1 MRRILPLSVIVLVL
15 IYPFLVNSF
24 WLVQIGGRTL
34 GFGTIVLSL
43 VFLTAYT
50 GMLSLAQMTM
60 AGVGGYA
67 TAYFTAPTSGIGLL
81 LPWPLALVLA
91 LGLATLAGLLTGL
104 VAVRTRGIYTL
115 MITLAVAMLFYFLT
129 LQNYDVFNGYT
140 GFNNA
145 NPPVILGLDLGAPLP
160 FFYLSAVLAALCYL
174 GVRHIVRT
182 PFGLALQGVRDEP
195 DRLRALGYNV
205 GLLRV
210 LAFGLAGFI
219 AGIGGILNLWLNA
232 SISPGSV
239 GLNPV
244 IDVLMAGVLG
254 GIGHPA
260 GAYVGAFVFTVVD
273 NFAIDF
279 IARDRFNTLIG
290 LIFLAI
296 VLFSPDGL
304 TGLVHRTW
312 TRWTGAD
319 RRENGAPRKKDD
331 IGK

>member
-1 MRRILPLSVIVLVL
+1 MRRIIPLAVLALVLV
-15 IYPFLVNSF
+15 YPFVVNSF

-50 GMLSLAQMTM
+50 GMLSLAQMTV
-60 AGVGGYA
+60 AGIGGYA
-67 TAYFTAPTSGIGLL
+67 TAYFTAPTGGVGVL
-81 LPWPLALVLA
+81 LPWPLSLLLA
-91 LGLATLAGLLTGL
+91 LGLATLAGLLIGL

-115 MITLAVAMLFYFLT
+115 MITLAVAMAFYYLT
-129 LQNYDVFNGYT
+129 LQNYDIFNGFT

-145 NPPVILGLDLGAPLP
+145 DPPVILGLDLGAPLP
-160 FFYLSAVLAALCYL
+160 FFYLSAILAALCYA

-182 PFGLALQGVRDEP
+182 PFGLALQALRDEP
-195 DRLRALGYNV
+195 DRVRALGYNV
-205 GLLRV
+205 PLLRV

-239 GLNPV
+239 ALNPV

-279 IARDRFNTLIG
+279 IARERFNTLIG

-304 TGLVHRTW
+304 TGLVRRVS
-312 TRWTGAD
+312 TRWAGAG
-319 RRENGAPRKKDD
+319 RRDKGATRETKD

>member
-1 MRRILPLSVIVLVL
+1 MRLIIPLAVVALVLV
-15 IYPFLVNSF
+15 YPFVVNSF

-50 GMLSLAQMTM
+50 GMLSLAQMTV
-60 AGVGGYA
+60 AGIGGYA
-67 TAYFTAPTSGIGLL
+67 TAYFTAPTGGVGVL

-91 LGLATLAGLLTGL
+91 LGLATLAGLLIGL

-115 MITLAVAMLFYFLT
+115 MITLAVAMAFYYLT
-129 LQNYDVFNGYT
+129 LQNYDIFNGFT

-145 NPPVILGLDLGAPLP
+145 DPPVVLGLDLGAPLP
-160 FFYLSAVLAALCYL
+160 FFYLSAILAALCYA
-174 GVRHIVRT
+174 GVRHVVRT
-182 PFGLALQGVRDEP
+182 PFGLALQALRDEP
-195 DRLRALGYNV
+195 DRVRALGYNV
-205 GLLRV
+205 PLLRV

-239 GLNPV
+239 ALNPV

-279 IARDRFNTLIG
+279 IARERFNTLIG

-304 TGLVHRTW
+304 TGLVRRVS
-312 TRWTGAD
+312 TRWARAGRRDKGAT
-319 RRENGAPRKKDD
+319 RKTKD